1 MDEVDAPESLDVVDA
16 IELSLNDSD
25 VNMSSL
31 CAARSLQRNYL
42 LPLPP
47 AELVIVRSFQ
57 FVYFFALL
65 SVGGVL
71 NSAIAWSVVRHK
83 KLRTLDIAISLQVVV
98 ISLATIIVV
107 ILPALV
113 NIAAGE
119 WVFGALGCSIFGFM
133 EYILRST
140 RRNLMVAL
148 VLNRFFLVF
157 YPFTYQKYHKKAVII
172 FSAISWVG
180 TVLFRVTGL
189 PGILDCYTITS
200 TGVFCSFVG
209 RCSEKCIIAGY
220 LDFGIFHLPFYLIPV
235 ILYSIMY
242 KKGRKMAKSSSGHG
256 AMKANVTFFLLFVT
270 SVVCNIP
277 TIGSILILQI
287 VLAVQGFSLNLAIT
301 LFVLAHT
308 ILLLVVM
315 DAVVI
320 LRHRDIK
327 NTLWSSVLDAWK
339 TCAPVNIVSRC
350 CNVEKD

>member
-1 MDEVDAPESLDVVDA
+1 
-16 IELSLNDSD
+16 
-25 VNMSSL
+25 MSSL

-42 LPLPP
+42 LPLPL
-47 AELVIVRSFQ
+47 AELAIVRSFQ

-71 NSAIAWSVVRHK
+71 NSAIVWSVVRHK

-107 ILPALV
+107 VLPALV

-119 WVFGALGCSIFGFM
+119 WVFGALGCSIFGFI
-133 EYILRST
+133 EHTLRST
-140 RRNLMVAL
+140 RRNLIVAL
-148 VLNRFFLVF
+148 VLDRFFLVF
-157 YPFTYQKYHKKAVII
+157 YPFSYQKYHRKVVII

-200 TGVFCSFVG
+200 TGVFCSFIG

-242 KKGRKMAKSSSGHG
+242 RKGRKMAKSNNSRREYTGG
-256 AMKANVTFFLLFVT
+256 MKANVTLFLLFVT
-270 SVVCNIP
+270 SVVCNVP

-287 VLAVQGFSLNLAIT
+287 VLTVQGYSLNLAIT

-327 NTLWSSVLDAWK
+327 NTLWSSVRDTWK
-339 TCAPVNIVSRC
+339 KYALRDETSRTSLGS
-350 CNVEKD
+350 